1 MASIEPS
8 VIENF
13 TPMVFEPGWARRP
26 KRGDGKGAS
35 YILEYRQEIYDMFI
49 AGELDKRQRKAPT
62 QMLEVLQAAHP
73 GVIALPGFSEISS
86 FVGSLISRAKKGQT
100 GLPAAR
106 AAPTP
111 AAIKN
116 AIAALDVE
124 WSSEITPGF
133 LVRGVPGVGHRIAN
147 KKFTVQDLYDEM
159 KRRYTLGDPGILDSR
174 FPEPSR
180 FKSIVSTLRKLRKEA
195 AAAGGKATVVLLR
208 PVAGVQ
214 MAARVAVAAANDIE
228 DDRED
233 SDAGD
238 DNSEPEGDSDSDPE
252 YEVEDIRSGPKAGK
266 YEIKWLGCAS
276 DENTWEAAHRMSKS
290 VLQECKRKQTNE

>member
-1 MASIEPS
+1 M
-8 VIENF
+8 
-13 TPMVFEPGWARRP
+13 
-26 KRGDGKGAS
+26 
-35 YILEYRQEIYDMFI
+35 
-49 AGELDKRQRKAPT
+49 
-62 QMLEVLQAAHP
+62 
-73 GVIALPGFSEISS
+73 
-86 FVGSLISRAKKGQT
+86 
-100 GLPAAR
+100 
-106 AAPTP
+106 
-111 AAIKN
+111 
-116 AIAALDVE
+116 
-124 WSSEITPGF
+124 
-133 LVRGVPGVGHRIAN
+133 RGVPGVGHRIAN

-159 KRRYTLGDPGILDSR
+159 KRRYTLGAPGILDSR

-214 MAARVAVAAANDIE
+214 MATRVAVAAANDVE

-252 YEVEDIRSGPKAGK
+252 HKVEEIRSGPKAGK

-276 DENTWEAAHRMSKS
+276 DENTWEAAHRISKS

>member
-1 MASIEPS
+1 MLSPLLKETEDEMVNEGGTLLTSPPPLPPCLPPVPDESIRKGTSTKDLHACDAGGTTVHVDLCTYGLLHASDCTKNGRHAVVQRGNDQESESSGALVARVMASIEPS

-35 YILEYRQEIYDMFI
+35 YILEHRQEIYDMFI

-73 GVIALPGFSEISS
+73 GVIALPGFSEVSS

-116 AIAALDVE
+116 AI
-124 WSSEITPGF
+124 
-133 LVRGVPGVGHRIAN
+133 VPLTSNGPV
-147 KKFTVQDLYDEM
+147 
-159 KRRYTLGDPGILDSR
+159 
-174 FPEPSR
+174 
-180 FKSIVSTLRKLRKEA
+180 KSPQVF
-195 AAAGGKATVVLLR
+195 
-208 PVAGVQ
+208 
-214 MAARVAVAAANDIE
+214 
-228 DDRED
+228 
-233 SDAGD
+233 
-238 DNSEPEGDSDSDPE
+238 
-252 YEVEDIRSGPKAGK
+252 
-266 YEIKWLGCAS
+266 
-276 DENTWEAAHRMSKS
+276 
-290 VLQECKRKQTNE
+290 